1 MPQGRY
7 DIPMPPL
14 LQMQLSMV
22 IDEVAVG
29 RLPDVPLPAGYVMR
43 ACRTGDAPSW
53 ADTLQKGGFTDWTE
67 DRVLEYLEDPERREG
82 SRVVEYNG
90 EIVSATFASRTS
102 IQPCK
107 TTRPTPKSEVG
118 VLDFVVTHPD
128 HRGNGLARATCTS
141 VAKFLLTHVIPIEP
155 HGSAA
160 GIQRKAKHVI
170 PADAGI
176 QGKAKHAANAYV
188 SLKTDD
194 WRFPAI
200 HIYLS
205 MGFKPVLNRDDM
217 PDRWA
222 TVYQML
228 KEAGYDHS

>member
-29 RLPDVPLPAGYVMR
+29 RLTDVPLPAGYVMR
-43 ACRTGDAPSW
+43 ACRTGDEPSW

-107 TTRPTPKSEVG
+107 TTRPTTKSEGG

>member
-188 SLKTDD
+188 SLLTDD

-205 MGFKPVLNRDDM
+205 MGFKPVLNRDDV

>member
-160 GIQRKAKHVI
+160 GIRKAKHVI

-188 SLKTDD
+188 SLVD
-194 WRFPAI
+194 RRLALPSNP
-200 HIYLS
+200 HLS
-205 MGFKPVLNRDDM
+205 LNGIQTRLE
-217 PDRWA
+217 P
-222 TVYQML
+222 
-228 KEAGYDHS
+228 G

>member
-53 ADTLQKGGFTDWTE
+53 ADTLQKGGFTEWSE

-90 EIVSATFASRTS
+90 EIVSATFASRIS
-102 IQPCK
+102 IQPSQ
-107 TTRPTPKSEVG
+107 TTRPTPKYEGG

-160 GIQRKAKHVI
+160 GIQRKAKH
-170 PADAGI
+170 
-176 QGKAKHAANAYV
+176 AANAYV
-188 SLKTDD
+188 SLTTDD
-194 WRFPAI
+194 WRLPAI